1 MQTSDGL
8 PEDTTTKQHHAAR
21 NLVSGLSLAAPWQA
35 PATLMD
41 STFAALEDHGFKFDM
56 HDLAYAPAGT
66 GSSRAIVTGSSRS
79 LSDANGVEVIGKGS
93 MGTIYKASLRLRNG
107 VRDVAV
113 KQLHDCDRNSPTG
126 HEQQQALLCEM
137 MLGMQVKPH
146 PNVVEFIG
154 AIKHPSH
161 GALLVVELIDGI
173 DMEQYF
179 EQHQAHRQ
187 DWRPKLKEALEWG
200 RQVYSALDH
209 LHTGDVQLMHR
220 DVKPSNLMLFI
231 RTVDSFESVKL
242 IDFGLAREVG
252 RGERSPIWRQ
262 FDSFEWQPLSP
273 LSERVQ
279 ASLRDA
285 DLEALD
291 MTAQAGTYRYM
302 APEIVKGVGK
312 YSAKVDV
319 YSATMVLYFLVTGER
334 PFKEVTVYDASHLTA
349 LQGKRPSLES
359 IKSPAVRELL
369 TIG

>member
-1 MQTSDGL
+1 
-8 PEDTTTKQHHAAR
+8 
-21 NLVSGLSLAAPWQA
+21 
-35 PATLMD
+35 MD
-41 STFAALEDHGFKFDM
+41 STFAALQDHGLKFDM

-66 GSSRAIVTGSSRS
+66 GSRASGTESSRS
-79 LSDANGVEVIGKGS
+79 LSATSDASGVEVIGKGS
-93 MGTIYKASLRLRNG
+93 MGVIYKASLRVRNC

-126 HEQQQALLCEM
+126 HEQLQALLREM

-146 PNVVEFIG
+146 PNVIEFIG

-161 GALLVVELIDGI
+161 GALLVLELIDGI

-179 EQHQAHRQ
+179 EQHQAQHQ
-187 DWRPKLKEALEWG
+187 DWRPQLDEALEWG

-220 DVKPSNLMLFI
+220 DVKPSNLMLFN

-242 IDFGLAREVG
+242 IDFGLARADG
-252 RGERSPIWRQ
+252 RGERSIGQ
-262 FDSFEWQPLSP
+262 FDSFEWQPLSHF
-273 LSERVQ
+273 SERVQ

-291 MTAQAGTYRYM
+291 MTARVGTHRYM
-302 APEIVKGVGK
+302 APEIVKGVCK

-334 PFKEVTVYDASHLTA
+334 PFKEVAAYDASQLTA

-369 TIG
+369 ILGWQEVTISDMMLLHLL

>member
-1 MQTSDGL
+1 
-8 PEDTTTKQHHAAR
+8 
-21 NLVSGLSLAAPWQA
+21 
-35 PATLMD
+35 MD
-41 STFAALEDHGFKFDM
+41 STFAALQDHGLKFDM

-66 GSSRAIVTGSSRS
+66 GSRASGTESSRS
-79 LSDANGVEVIGKGS
+79 LSATSDASGVEVIGKGS
-93 MGTIYKASLRLRNG
+93 MGVIYKASLRVRNC

-126 HEQQQALLCEM
+126 HEQLQALLREM

-146 PNVVEFIG
+146 PNVIEFIG

-161 GALLVVELIDGI
+161 GALLVLELIDGI

-179 EQHQAHRQ
+179 EQHQAQHQ
-187 DWRPKLKEALEWG
+187 DWRPQLDEALEWG

-220 DVKPSNLMLFI
+220 DVKPSNLVLFN

-252 RGERSPIWRQ
+252 RGERSPTWLQ
-262 FDSFEWQPLSP
+262 FDSFECQSLSH

-291 MTAQAGTYRYM
+291 VTAQAGTYRYM
-302 APEIVKGVGK
+302 APEIVKGVCK

-334 PFKEVTVYDASHLTA
+334 PFKEVAAYDASQLTA

-369 TIG
+369 ILGWQEVTISDMMLLHLL